1 MYSVNPRFSTVRAAK
16 HDLSS
21 ANERARCVAWRCEAA
36 FSISAFLVKPDMEK
50 PVYEVILRAF
60 DLGMLEIRSDMQT
73 ALAAGDTSRPQCIRV
88 LEYN

>member
-1 MYSVNPRFSTVRAAK
+1 
-16 HDLSS
+16 
-21 ANERARCVAWRCEAA
+21 
-36 FSISAFLVKPDMEK
+36 MEK

-73 ALAAGDTSRPQCIRV
+73 ALAAGDTNRPQFIRV